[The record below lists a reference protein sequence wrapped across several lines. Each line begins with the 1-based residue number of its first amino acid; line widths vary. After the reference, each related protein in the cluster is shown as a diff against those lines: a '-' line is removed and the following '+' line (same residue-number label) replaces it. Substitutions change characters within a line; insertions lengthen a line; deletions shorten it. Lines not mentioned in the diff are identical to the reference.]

1 MSFNQSVKT
10 KLQPT
15 RSLTVRS
22 GTRGSDARC
31 PSLPI
36 YVGDAHDCDHDWD
49 LPKTSTSQTAKGG
62 DAKRSHK
69 LLAGG
74 AKLLPFVVDLDIISF
89 TFATIVLWSQL
100 SKFLEGSAAR
110 TNTHLLHPLL
120 LSPSPH
126 PHHIQGV
133 GRRPHVA
140 LKVFLGVWQTAVI
153 RL

>member
-1 MSFNQSVKT
+1 M
-10 KLQPT
+10 QPT

-36 YVGDAHDCDHDWD
+36 YVGDAHDCDRDWD

-89 TFATIVLWSQL
+89 TFATIVIWSQL

-110 TNTHLLHPLL
+110 TNTHLPHPL

-126 PHHIQGV
+126 PS
-133 GRRPHVA
+133 RS
-140 LKVFLGVWQTAVI
+140 WQRTVCYPNSFSRSLTHCSNKI
-153 RL
+153 LTNCVSLTGF